1 MSINTNKSYKTRKE
15 IRKKKKR
22 EFFFK
27 KGEVRW
33 EVVWDPCGYVGKKR
47 EREREGEREDF
58 NIKTVKKK
66 EKKKD
71 SSKKSTAS

>member
-15 IRKKKKR
+15 IRKKKR
-22 EFFFK
+22 GNFFLK
-27 KGEVRW
+27 KGRCGGRWCGTHVGMWVR
-33 EVVWDPCGYVGKKR
+33 R